1 MISWYCNCC
10 DRPNVWSFVTCF
22 LIMSFK
28 QCELSVRALPL
39 RTVLVWPALVLRV
52 CVSVC
57 LWGGGPGMG
66 IVRGLWGVVSKG
78 SSQGQLGGD
87 CKYSVCMCVRG
98 KHSCGI
104 VSRPAGRHQDKTN
117 THRFTTFSFTLP
129 FPWPRS
135 PSLLPFY
142 LPIPL
147 SPSLSSCPAPWVHG
161 SFPFTCWSVW

>member
-1 MISWYCNCC
+1 M
-10 DRPNVWSFVTCF
+10 TCF
-22 LIMSFK
+22 LIK
-28 QCELSVRALPL
+28 CCNRCELSVRALSPHRPGL
-39 RTVLVWPALVLRV
+39 TGP
-52 CVSVC
+52 CFTSVC
-57 LWGGGPGMG
+57 ECMFMRGRSWMG

-78 SSQGQLGGD
+78 SSWGQLGGD

-135 PSLLPFY
+135 PSFLPFY

-147 SPSLSSCPAPWVHG
+147 SPSLSSAPRPEFKAVFPSLVDLCG
-161 SFPFTCWSVW
+161 SVCYFRWDSNKAERWD